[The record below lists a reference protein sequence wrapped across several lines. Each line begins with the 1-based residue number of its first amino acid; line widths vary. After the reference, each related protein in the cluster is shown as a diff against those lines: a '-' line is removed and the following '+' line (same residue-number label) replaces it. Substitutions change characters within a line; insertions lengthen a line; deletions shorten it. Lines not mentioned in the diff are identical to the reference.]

1 MSRGSVV
8 RAVLSLLVAVACV
21 GLTVSQAGFPVVAG
35 AIGVRVGVP
44 GAALELARAVIPI
57 LVALL
62 VAALCIR
69 FGIRALRTSAT
80 LESELAR
87 GGRLL
92 TTTAW
97 AAWVWL
103 VVELF
108 YRQVWLGLATLFGNL
123 SVSLAWSAAAA
134 ALCVLADRLIPWEKA
149 PRGVQHL
156 GLLVVLAVGVFTA
169 LSAWSHRNV
178 VPRLALLPVA
188 LLGLAL
194 VLSGVRRLES
204 APEGRVLAEL
214 ALASTLLAA
223 PIWSL
228 FS

>member
-1 MSRGSVV
+1 
-8 RAVLSLLVAVACV
+8 LIAVACV
-21 GLTVSQAGFPVVAG
+21 GLTVSQAGFPLIAG

-44 GAALELARAVIPI
+44 GAGLELARAVIPI
-57 LVALL
+57 LVAVL

-69 FGIRALRTSAT
+69 FGIRALRTNTT
-80 LESELAR
+80 LKRDLER

-108 YRQVWLGLATLFGNL
+108 YRQVWLGWATLFGNL
-123 SVSLAWSAAAA
+123 SASLAWSTAAAGV
-134 ALCVLADRLIPWEKA
+134 CVLADRLIPWEKA

-169 LSAWSHRNV
+169 LSAWAHRGV
-178 VPRLALLPVA
+178 VPRVALLPVA

-194 VLSGVRRLES
+194 VLSGVRRLER

-214 ALASTLLAA
+214 ALASALLAA

-228 FS
+228 L

>member
-8 RAVLSLLVAVACV
+8 RAVMALIVAVASV
-21 GLTVSQAGFPVVAG
+21 ALTVLQAGFPVVAG

-44 GAALELARAVIPI
+44 GAGLELARAVIPI
-57 LVALL
+57 LVSLL
-62 VAALCIR
+62 VAALSIR
-69 FGIRALRTSAT
+69 FGIRALRTNAT
-80 LESELAR
+80 VRGELAR

-108 YRQVWLGLATLFGNL
+108 YRQIWLGWATVFGNL
-123 SVSLAWSAAAA
+123 SVSLAWSTAAA
-134 ALCVLADRLIPWEKA
+134 ALCVLGDRLIPWEKA

-169 LSAWSHRNV
+169 LSAWSHRDV
-178 VPRLALLPVA
+178 VPRTALLPVT
-188 LLGLAL
+188 LLGLSL
-194 VLSGVRRLES
+194 VISGVRRLES
-204 APEGRVLAEL
+204 APQGRVFAEL
-214 ALASTLLAA
+214 ALASTLLSA
-223 PIWSL
+223 PLWSL